1 MVTKHENG
9 HDFPSSA
16 YLVVPDASSP
26 STWKL
31 RVWETPDTKVTKAQ
45 LGRAAAALGAG
56 FRGRK
61 VQLTEEQRRVAL
73 RKLRSHYRTMGAEG
87 DHLPPVLT
95 EALHGEA
102 IRQAKEL
109 IPREKLHELQEQD
122 ETSASTVLAN
132 LVEAWYSTTYL
143 VAVYDGALSHESIL
157 AAVSAGLDK
166 KHKDEHV
173 DSAMPNHAY
182 ECSMRLAA
190 TFAGSCV
197 YEMMGKMYQ
206 VSFSLAGTTAT
217 IGDDDVEVTA
227 EFSPVE
233 GGMQE
238 SRDLWETWA
247 GAAPGAALAEAKI
260 DRSDGVLRGVVFM
273 NKLSSNGV
281 GGGGR
286 EYTDTAMQRM
296 AALSEGLPA
305 YANHVKNKDE
315 AFKPRD
321 VRDLIGVHRNV
332 RFDSSRQRITSDLH
346 VVEHHRPWVFG
357 LAEDMPH
364 IVGMSPVA
372 RGLVRT
378 QGTKELVEDIVAV
391 RSGDFVSDP
400 ATTKGLYEAR
410 DEWQRRHDGG
420 EDMDLTITAVLEWVK
435 IRPAEGKLL
444 LEHLAGDAIKE
455 RDAKIAT
462 LEKDLAAEKDVH
474 GKAKT
479 ALTEAQTQVDG
490 FKAADAVRDKQ
501 KRLEKILTESDLGK
515 KFGTVTDAIS
525 PRFRQLLMEAKEEAW
540 AEHIEERVKLLTAA
554 SAGGQAPRSQG
565 KSGDGG
571 SSDNGMIPA
580 GMHAKLAAALR

>member
-1 MVTKHENG
+1 MITKHEDG

-16 YLVVPDASSP
+16 FLVASGDP

-31 RVWETPDTKVTKAQ
+31 RIWETPETKITDTQ
-45 LGRAAAALGAG
+45 LGHAAAALGTG

-61 VQLTEEQRRVAL
+61 DQLLAEQRRGAL
-73 RKLRSHYRTMGAEG
+73 RTLRAHYRTMGVAA
-87 DHLPPVLT
+87 PPVLV
-95 EALHGEA
+95 EALHGDA
-102 IRQAKEL
+102 VRHAKEV
-109 IPREKLHELQEQD
+109 IPPEKLQELQEGSD
-122 ETSASTVLAN
+122 KTTAALAN
-132 LVEAWYSTTYL
+132 LVEAYYSTSYL

-166 KHKDEHV
+166 KHKDEHTSP
-173 DSAMPNHAY
+173 DHPSY
-182 ECSMRLAA
+182 ECSMRLVA
-190 TFAGSCV
+190 TFAGTCV

-206 VSFSLAGTTAT
+206 VSFSLSGTSAT
-217 IGDDDVEVTA
+217 IGGDDVEVTA
-227 EFSPVE
+227 EFSPAE

-247 GAAPGAALAEAKI
+247 GVAPGQALIEAKI
-260 DRSDGVLRGVVFM
+260 DRSDGVLRGVVLL
-273 NKLSSNGV
+273 NKHSSNGV

-286 EYTDTAMQRM
+286 EYSDTAMQRM

-321 VRDLIGVHRNV
+321 VRDLIGVHRNI
-332 RFDSSRQRITSDLH
+332 RFDESKHRVTSDLH

-364 IVGMSPVA
+364 IVGMSPVS

-378 QGTKELVEDIVAV
+378 QGTKEWVEDIVAV
-391 RSGDFVSDP
+391 RSGDLVSDP

-420 EDMDLTITAVLEWVK
+420 ETMDMTITAILEWAK
-435 IRPAEGKLL
+435 GKPAEGKLL
-444 LEHLAGDAIKE
+444 IEHLAGDTIREK
-455 RDAKIAT
+455 DAKIGT
-462 LEKDLAAEKDVH
+462 LERDLASEKDAH
-474 GKAKT
+474 GKTKT
-479 ALTEAQTQVDG
+479 TLTESQTQVDG

-501 KRLEKILTESDLGK
+501 GRLEKTLTESDLGK
-515 KFGTVTDAIS
+515 KFGTVADAIS
-525 PRFRQLLMEAKEEAW
+525 PRFRQLLMETKEETW

-565 KSGDGG
+565 KSDTGN
-571 SSDNGMIPA
+571 NGQVPA

>member
-1 MVTKHENG
+1 MATKHENG

-16 YLVVPDASSP
+16 YLVAAGDP

-31 RVWETPDTKVTKAQ
+31 RIWETPETKTTKAQ

-61 VQLTEEQRRVAL
+61 VQLTAEQRRTAL
-73 RKLRSHYRTMGAEG
+73 RKLRSHYRTMGGEM
-87 DHLPPVLT
+87 PPVLT

-102 IRQAKEL
+102 IRHAKEIL
-109 IPREKLHELQEQD
+109 PLDKLRELQEGPD
-122 ETSASTVLAN
+122 ETAIPAVLAN
-132 LVEAWYSTTYL
+132 LIEAYYSTSYL
-143 VAVYDGALSHESIL
+143 VAIYDGALSHESIL

-166 KHKDEHV
+166 KHKEEHA
-173 DSAMPNHAY
+173 DSTVPNHTY
-182 ECSMRLAA
+182 ECSMRTVA
-190 TFAGSCV
+190 TFAGTCV

-206 VSFSLAGTTAT
+206 VSFSLTGTTAT
-217 IGDDDVEVTA
+217 IGNDDVEVTA

-233 GGMQE
+233 GGMHE

-247 GAAPGAALAEAKI
+247 GVAPGQALAEAKI
-260 DRSDGVLRGVVFM
+260 DRSDGILRGVVFM
-273 NKLSSNGV
+273 NKTSSNGL

-305 YANHVKNKDE
+305 YANHVKNKDD

-332 RFDSSRQRITSDLH
+332 RFDEAKHRITSDLH
-346 VVEHHRPWVFG
+346 VAEHHRPWVFG
-357 LAEDMPH
+357 LAEEMPH

-391 RSGDFVSDP
+391 RSGDLVSDP
-400 ATTKGLYEAR
+400 ATTRGLYEAR

-420 EDMDLTITAVLEWVK
+420 EIMDLTITAVLEWVK
-435 IRPAEGKLL
+435 SKPAEGKLL
-444 LEHLAGDAIKE
+444 LEHLAGDTIKE
-455 RDAKIAT
+455 INAKIGT
-462 LEKDLAAEKDVH
+462 LEKDLATEKDAH
-474 GKAKT
+474 GKTKT
-479 ALTEAQTQVDG
+479 SLTEAQTQVDG
-490 FKAADAVRDKQ
+490 FKAAESVRDKQ
-501 KRLEKILTESDLGK
+501 GRLEKTLTESELGK
-515 KFGTVTDAIS
+515 KFGTVADAIS
-525 PRFRQLLMEAKEEAW
+525 PRFRQLLMETKEEAW
-540 AEHIEERVKLLTAA
+540 TEHIEERVKLLTAA

-571 SSDNGMIPA
+571 VGDNGTVPA
-580 GMHAKLAAALR
+580 GTHAKLAAALR